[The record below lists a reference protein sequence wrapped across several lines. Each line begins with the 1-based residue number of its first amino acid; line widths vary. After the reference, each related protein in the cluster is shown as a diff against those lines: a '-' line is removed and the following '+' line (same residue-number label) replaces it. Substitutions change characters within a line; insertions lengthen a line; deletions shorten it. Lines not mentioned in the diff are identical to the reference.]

1 MERTSVARHT
11 KGRVGRVW
19 ASGALIVVILSLL
32 TQWRKRVALEEAGW
46 AIWDLPL
53 PSSQFFCEPEPLIM
67 KTEVKSNNRENSPA
81 VQWLELCAS
90 NAGLDRQSLVGEL
103 RPHMPYNNSNK
114 ARGPCE
120 GDLGGLLLEWG
131 VREAP
136 PGRMWRWSCHRRLPG
151 VGEHKLGVLWDWTP
165 GGSEE
170 WGEQRAGRPL

>member
-1 MERTSVARHT
+1 MWLDTPRGVSE
-11 KGRVGRVW
+11 VW

-120 GDLGGLLLEWG
+120 GDLGGCSLSGVSGPSRADVEVELSQAAPWG
-131 VREAP
+131 GGAQTWGALGLDAWRE
-136 PGRMWRWSCHRRLPG
+136 
-151 VGEHKLGVLWDWTP
+151 
-165 GGSEE
+165 
-170 WGEQRAGRPL
+170 

>member
-1 MERTSVARHT
+1 MERAGVARHT
-11 KGRVGRVW
+11 KGCVGRVW
-19 ASGALIVVILSLL
+19 VSGALIVVILSLL

-46 AIWDLPL
+46 AIRDLPL

-103 RPHMPYNNSNK
+103 RPHMPYNNSNNK

-120 GDLGGLLLEWG
+120 GDLGGLLREWG

-151 VGEHKLGVLWDWTP
+151 VGSTTRGALGLDAWK
-165 GGSEE
+165 E
-170 WGEQRAGRPL
+170 